1 MKELVGSRCLMDCHV
16 EKTLDGVGRVV
27 KKADRDV
34 KEVEKVLV
42 EYHTVNKSNMAA
54 YSKHSLKWEIRKIDA
69 LQTCLSTNVSPDHT
83 NLDSNQIASIVFHC
97 VKTNPSIPIKSVIS
111 KISNRFGY
119 SVSYQK
125 AWNAKQK
132 VLAKAF
138 GDWEDLYNELPRWFE
153 AVQQT
158 NPGTIIKYISSP
170 IVVKGQFDPFSY
182 ILERVFWAFGPCIQ
196 GFNYCKPIVQGN
208 GTFLTRIYQGTL
220 LTTLAQDETRNIF
233 PLAFAIVEGETR
245 EALIWFFS
253 ILAALRSEQV
263 RWEGEGLQSVY
274 FIRHIASNFNKRF
287 KNQDLKN
294 RLLNMAYEVK
304 QPIFNA
310 KLSALRSHSSEVA
323 SWDRIPLQKW
333 TQAYDGSSRFGH
345 MTTNL
350 AECMNSI
357 LK

>member
-1 MKELVGSRCLMDCHV
+1 MVRSWSKVRQNWLTGIELGFVRCVSFIKQYHV
-16 EKTLDGVGRVV
+16 DNRYIYTVV
-27 KKADRDV
+27 ESKSDYYICRCVD
-34 KEVEKVLV
+34 
-42 EYHTVNKSNMAA
+42 YNKGCQWRLQAA

-253 ILAALRSEQV
+253 
-263 RWEGEGLQSVY
+263 Y
-274 FIRHIASNFNKRF
+274 
-287 KNQDLKN
+287 
-294 RLLNMAYEVK
+294 Y
-304 QPIFNA
+304 
-310 KLSALRSHSSEVA
+310 
-323 SWDRIPLQKW
+323 
-333 TQAYDGSSRFGH
+333 GS
-345 MTTNL
+345 T
-350 AECMNSI
+350 
-357 LK
+357 